1 MRTVLIGSDFMY
13 DKNGDLKP
21 IEINTNVGF
30 SGNKVESD
38 VDTYDTTSLKQFV
51 TDNNFTKISY
61 IGGNKTISDIFLEM
75 STELGIEYE
84 YVRVRPNSI
93 TIPHIEDEE
102 NLLIIRSS
110 YDTTAVVDDTYC
122 RDKINF
128 LKLIQSKSYGAQFA
142 YLNDDDILVSNITT
156 IPDNGIHPNF
166 ILKCRYP
173 DYNKD
178 VYPKLY
184 KVSNQEEL
192 DIVLQNVDTN
202 YFLMEYY
209 FNEEKGYNNQV
220 TKIRSLNILYP
231 PTLESISI
239 GQYTDLTSQFVPTN
253 PIYDTETFEL
263 DVIFKNA
270 YITENVD
277 FVQPKLLDTDLVEM
291 ADGSWKTAL
300 DLEVGDLV
308 KSINIPNVDNDT
320 LINQLGDY
328 TINLTEFMS
337 GSTYTSN
344 TVTHKKKVD
353 RLTNYSTITFSDNT
367 SWSDSENSN
376 YLVERNDMVIFS
388 SIGNIIVGDKVILI
402 DTTDNSIV
410 NVVLKEVTSVEMT
423 SQVFSGWVI
432 TVADKH
438 IFLTKNDFGVSNL
451 SFAAIEHNVE
461 YCTSPG
467 SCTQSSCS
475 SKYDYCTGSG
485 YCKNVQSN
493 CW

>member
-1 MRTVLIGSDFMY
+1 
-13 DKNGDLKP
+13 
-21 IEINTNVGF
+21 
-30 SGNKVESD
+30 
-38 VDTYDTTSLKQFV
+38 
-51 TDNNFTKISY
+51 
-61 IGGNKTISDIFLEM
+61 
-75 STELGIEYE
+75 
-84 YVRVRPNSI
+84 
-93 TIPHIEDEE
+93 
-102 NLLIIRSS
+102 
-110 YDTTAVVDDTYC
+110 
-122 RDKINF
+122 
-128 LKLIQSKSYGAQFA
+128 
-142 YLNDDDILVSNITT
+142 
-156 IPDNGIHPNF
+156 
-166 ILKCRYP
+166 
-173 DYNKD
+173 

-209 FNEEKGYNNQV
+209 FNEEKGYNNQI

-253 PIYDTETFEL
+253 PIYDNETFEL

-328 TINLTEFMS
+328 TINLSEFMS

-344 TVTHKKKVD
+344 TVTYKKKVD
-353 RLTNYSTITFSDNT
+353 RLTNYSTITFSDDT

-376 YLVERNDMVIFS
+376 YLVERDDMVVFS

-410 NVVLKEVTSVEMT
+410 NVILKEVTSVETT

-451 SFAAIEHNVE
+451 SFAAIEHNLE

-467 SCTQSSCS
+467 SCTRSSCG

-485 YCKNVQSN
+485 YCRNYLAG
-493 CW
+493 CY

>member
-13 DKNGDLKP
+13 DKVGTLKP

-38 VDTYDTTSLKQFV
+38 VDTYDTTLLKQFV

-142 YLNDDDILVSNITT
+142 YLNDDDTLVSNITT

-209 FNEEKGYNNQV
+209 FNEEKGYNNQI

-253 PIYDTETFEL
+253 PIYDNETFEL

-328 TINLTEFMS
+328 TINLSEFMS

-344 TVTHKKKVD
+344 TVTYKKKVD
-353 RLTNYSTITFSDNT
+353 RLTNYSTITFSDDT

-376 YLVERNDMVIFS
+376 YLVERDDMVVFS

-410 NVVLKEVTSVEMT
+410 NVILKEVTSVETT

-451 SFAAIEHNVE
+451 SFAAIEHNLE

-467 SCTQSSCS
+467 SCTRSSCG

-485 YCKNVQSN
+485 YCRNYLAG
-493 CW
+493 CY